1 MKNFLHGLCF
11 PVVAAALV
19 VFSFLI
25 PYLWP
30 PELNLLFNSL
40 FWSAISLLMMSCVIV
55 LYLYLHGGTTQSVH
69 FMFAL
74 MLIISASLMYAG
86 FEQISLQT
94 AQWSPVL
101 SNKYPILLSLLPQLI
116 SYAKNIIS
124 FGFAALG
131 ASLAANVITD
141 RFAQRQRGVS

>member
-1 MKNFLHGLCF
+1 
-11 PVVAAALV
+11 
-19 VFSFLI
+19 
-25 PYLWP
+25 
-30 PELNLLFNSL
+30 
-40 FWSAISLLMMSCVIV
+40 
-55 LYLYLHGGTTQSVH
+55 
-69 FMFAL
+69 
-74 MLIISASLMYAG
+74 MYAG